1 MRFKTPYMRHADE
14 STACGRS
21 CMALAR
27 DRGLEDNKRHMV
39 ATFEQAVRLMPPR
52 VEGWVWFSDFHGFG
66 LRDMSPS
73 ISSAFLGVHWHA
85 SPSWGPDH
93 LKLSRSH
100 EAPVW
105 RSKAAS
111 VCVLTTATVKL
122 AHSYADKASPRLE
135 HVLPMQLLL
144 L

>member
-1 MRFKTPYMRHADE
+1 MHLKVPTCDMQFKG
-14 STACGRS
+14 ACGRS

-73 ISSAFLGVHWHA
+73 IGSAFLGAHTRA
-85 SPSWGPDH
+85 LPFLIGRSYGP
-93 LKLSRSH
+93 
-100 EAPVW
+100 AP
-105 RSKAAS
+105 
-111 VCVLTTATVKL
+111 T
-122 AHSYADKASPRLE
+122 
-135 HVLPMQLLL
+135 
-144 L
+144 